1 MRAWCDFVHK
11 VTIAGVASAAGIVD
25 SLPAMQSIDVIDSHT
40 GGEPTRL
47 VVAGGPDLGDGDLSE
62 RRDRLEAEFD
72 HLRRAVVHEPRGS
85 EVLVGGLLC
94 DSPRPD
100 CAAGIVFFNTA
111 GYLGMCGHG
120 TIGLVR
126 TLAFLGRL
134 EPGAHGI
141 DTPVGPVRAELLQD
155 GRVAVRNV
163 ESRRHLA
170 GVAVDVPG
178 LGSVTGDVAWGGNWF
193 FLVTG
198 AGFAAPAL
206 EPANAR
212 ALTEISLAIR
222 DALREAGV
230 TGEGGA
236 LIDHVE
242 LFGPPRDPVNH
253 SRSFVLCPGGAYDR
267 SPCGT
272 GTSAKLACLAADGR
286 LEPGAIWR
294 QESVIGSVFAASY
307 ERGAAP
313 GAIAPTIVGE
323 AHVTARATLLLE
335 DDDPFRHGFATGEA
349 LP

>member
-1 MRAWCDFVHK
+1 M
-11 VTIAGVASAAGIVD
+11 GIVD
-25 SLPAMQSIDVIDSHT
+25 PLPTMQSIDVIDSHT

-62 RRDRLEAEFD
+62 RRDRLAAEFD

-94 DSPRPD
+94 ESPRLD
-100 CAAGIVFFNTA
+100 CAAGVVFFNTA

-126 TLAFLGRL
+126 TLAFMGRL
-134 EPGAHGI
+134 EPGVHGI
-141 DTPVGPVRAELLQD
+141 DTPVGPVRAELLED

-170 GVAVDVPG
+170 GVEVDVPG
-178 LGSVTGDVAWGGNWF
+178 LGRVTGDVAWGGNWF

-198 AGFAAPAL
+198 ATFPAPIL

-212 ALTEISLAIR
+212 ALTELSLGIR
-222 DALREAGV
+222 GALQEAGV
-230 TGEGGA
+230 TGEDGA

-242 LFGPPRDPVNH
+242 LFGPPHDPANH

-286 LEPGAIWR
+286 LDPGEIWR

-307 ERGAAP
+307 EHGAAP
-313 GAIAPTIVGE
+313 GAVAPTIVGE
-323 AHVTARATLLLE
+323 AHVTSRATLLLE

-349 LP
+349 LT